1 LTIYQFVLD
10 FYYAYRISQ
19 PPLTFA
25 GFNAS
30 KMPEKPGKALPAQV
44 RRLMDGYAKF
54 LEQADIFYQFT
65 SSQLDLIADICQEQ
79 TYQNGETIFFE
90 GSKTDE
96 LYVILQGEVDIILDP
111 SLVSNREEDELQSVT
126 VATLRRGQSFGEIAL
141 VDQGVRSATT
151 RAAQNNTRLL
161 IIPRQGI
168 IDLCNSDPQLG
179 YYLMRNLAA
188 DLALKIRN
196 TDLRIRGGLFY
207 TGLEK

>member
-1 LTIYQFVLD
+1 
-10 FYYAYRISQ
+10 
-19 PPLTFA
+19 
-25 GFNAS
+25 
-30 KMPEKPGKALPAQV
+30 MPEKPVKTIPAQV
-44 RRLMDGYAKF
+44 RRLMDWYAKF

-65 SSQLDLIADICQEQ
+65 NSQLDLVADLCQEQ

-90 GSKTDE
+90 GSKSDE

-111 SLVSNREEDELQSVT
+111 SLVSNREQDEYQSVT

-141 VDQGVRSATT
+141 VDQGVRSATA
-151 RAAQNNTRLL
+151 RAAQKNTRLL

-168 IDLCNSDPQLG
+168 INLCNSNPQLG

-207 TGLEK
+207 TGIDK